1 MKNIFKKILFV
12 ALVAVLGGALTG
24 CNRKEEMKQF
34 SVSFKGFG
42 PGYVSLYATVPTPTT
57 VAYTI
62 SEEPIVDL
70 PGMPWNATTLNL
82 TGQKTTFY
90 ADGEQQLLDFPIEE
104 NKKYYVYLVGLLGE
118 DFSKMY
124 TYEFETGK
132 FEFTQLATVIAVAPD
147 GYKVHIK
154 VPETVKASRHGE
166 PGSRAI
172 RYTQGD
178 LMIYNFYKDSNDD
191 YFNLLYNAGKY
202 VTEDTVIE
210 YSDKLNWGEA
220 GADVNEDGVVDD
232 NDMSMLWNPIAPG
245 EPIVFIAGEFE
256 WMAEPEEF
264 KKGGEFEE
272 YSYTRDRFAFPGGWE
287 DGYYYPC
294 LDAKKYWAYYG
305 IDIDKLPEEET
316 EPATKGAGVV
326 SDVDVSTAVDAYW
339 TGAFQKKIFRSRV
352 PAELDAE
359 FRVEVSDLRSVDAT
373 VTIYPEGEI
382 YRYLFTVLDDGAYAQ
397 LLELLNGRTDY
408 VQWAV
413 TSYFAMYNFGQI
425 QVVAETGTT
434 MAPPIE
440 FALTDFFYDVPSD
453 TKYHVLI
460 TGMSG
465 DIGSPQCFTHYTFST
480 PSKTKTRGPHIVVTP
495 LDGKDG
501 NENLSTPYS
510 AAFNI
515 KCTSTADNKVVK
527 CYYGANYKTEW
538 VYNVNSGSN
547 SYESLGKTTEFSE
560 EEIEKINSNKGYTM
574 YIPSIDGETT
584 RLVVVGYNDENIS
597 NGIDQYEDVT
607 EHSAVADCTTPYAKA
622 EDLSYN
628 ELLDKDI
635 LVGDWTLT
643 ATVSDGTVAKQKVS
657 IKRKFVEGKDYPSAA
672 EIPADVLKIYQN
684 TTKWTD
690 SEIQGYYEEFKKIA
704 SIYNKDRLRNQNKL
718 LLEGWLDDSNGSL
731 TYLNPWDLFKHE
743 KISTVDVAS
752 MFARFGPKIY
762 IHVNKDMNGK
772 DSLSVTANKMFVSP
786 VADWSVPFYM
796 AGVRS
801 DLTEN
806 NTVFQYSDND
816 GNYAG
821 ALKFPVEM
829 SETRDTIIIKPLTA
843 EGALWYPNVIGIST
857 GVGGSTSYVIE
868 KTIVSEVVLTKG
880 WNEEEVTEPTPVV
893 TKSAPRA
900 VRISPIGDVD
910 FVKYSEMSDFKGVV
924 APIRMKG
931 EVMTLEKVQENFEKF
946 REKNAKRIR

>member
-12 ALVAVLGGALTG
+12 ALVAVLGGAFTG
-24 CNRKEEMKQF
+24 CNKKEEMKKF

-42 PGYVSLYATVPTPTT
+42 PGYVSLYATVPAPTT

-62 SEEPIVDL
+62 SESPIVDL

-82 TGQKTTFY
+82 TGVKTTFY
-90 ADGEQQLLDFPIEE
+90 SDGEHQLLDFPIEE
-104 NKKYYVYLVGLLGE
+104 NKKYYVYLVGILGE
-118 DFSKMY
+118 SFSEMY

-132 FEFTQLATVIAVAPD
+132 FEFNQLATVIAVAPD
-147 GYKVHIK
+147 GYKMHIK
-154 VPETVKASRHGE
+154 VPESVKKSKHGE

-178 LMIYNFYKDSNDD
+178 LMIYNFYKNDNDD
-191 YFNLLYNAGKY
+191 YFNLLYNAGRY
-202 VTEDTVIE
+202 VTEDTVVE

-220 GADVNEDGVVDD
+220 GADINEDGVVDE

-245 EPIVFIAGEFE
+245 EPVVFVAGEFE
-256 WMAEPEEF
+256 WMSEPDEY
-264 KKGGEFEE
+264 KKGGEYEE
-272 YSYTRDRFAFPGGWE
+272 FSYLRDGFAFPGGWE
-287 DGYYYPC
+287 DGYYFPC
-294 LDAKKYWAYYG
+294 IDAKKYWEYYG
-305 IDIDKLPEEET
+305 INIDKKDSPDSKAE
-316 EPATKGAGVV
+316 TKGAGIV
-326 SDVDVSTAVDAYW
+326 SDIDVSNDTDAYW
-339 TGAFQKKIFRSRV
+339 TGAFQKKVFRSRV

-373 VTIYPEGEI
+373 VTIYPEGEV
-382 YRYLFTVLDDGAYAQ
+382 YRYLFTVLDDGAYNQ
-397 LLELLNGRTDY
+397 MLELLNGRTEY

-425 QVVAETGTT
+425 QVAAETGTT

-465 DIGSPQCFTHYTFST
+465 EIGSPQCFTHYTFST
-480 PSKTKTRGPHIVVTP
+480 PTKTKTRGPHIVVTP
-495 LDGKDG
+495 LDGTEG
-501 NENLSTPYS
+501 TENLCTPYS

-527 CYYGANYKTEW
+527 CYYGANYKTDW

-547 SYESLGKTTEFSE
+547 SYESLGKTTEFSA
-560 EEIEKINSNKGYTM
+560 EEIEKINSSKGYTM
-574 YIPSIDGETT
+574 YIPTIDGETT

-597 NGIDQYEDVT
+597 NGIDLYEDVT
-607 EHSAVADCTTPYAKA
+607 EHPSVADCTTPFAVA
-622 EDLSYN
+622 ENKDEWN
-628 ELLDKDI
+628 DLLDTDV

-643 ATVSDGTVAKQKVS
+643 ATVSGGEVVKQKVA
-657 IKRKFVEGKDYPSAA
+657 IKNRFVAGKDYPSSAK
-672 EIPADVLKIYQN
+672 IPEDVKSIYK
-684 TTKWTD
+684 TATSWTD
-690 SEIQGYYEEFKKIA
+690 DEIQGYYDEFKAIA
-704 SIYNKDRLRNQNKL
+704 KSYNTDRLRNQNKL
-718 LLEGWLDDSNGSL
+718 LLEGWLDDSKGSL
-731 TYLNPWDLFKHE
+731 TYLSPWDLFKHE
-743 KISTVDVAS
+743 KISAVDVAS

-762 IHVNKDMNGK
+762 IHANKDVNGK

-786 VADWSVPFYM
+786 IADWSVPFYM

-801 DLTEN
+801 DMTEN

-816 GNYAG
+816 GNYVG
-821 ALKFPVEM
+821 ALQFPVEM

-843 EGALWYPNVIGIST
+843 EGALWYPNVIGVSSNLAS
-857 GVGGSTSYVIE
+857 VSYILE
-868 KTIVSEVVLTKG
+868 KPIISEVVLTKG
-880 WNEEEVTEPTPVV
+880 WNEEEVAPAAVA

-900 VRISPIGDVD
+900 ARISPVGDVE
-910 FVKYSEMSDFKGVV
+910 FVKYSEMSDFKSVV

-946 REKNAKRIR
+946 RKENAKRMR